1 MIRHQGFFARRTV
14 GEGNTMTVI
23 LEDAPIPTR
32 LDLSDLSA
40 KPPQQVRQVRTYKRI
55 DVGGAEPRYVFV
67 SEHYEY

>member
-1 MIRHQGFFARRTV
+1 MIVLLA
-14 GEGNTMTVI
+14 
-23 LEDAPIPTR
+23 DAPIPTR

-55 DVGGAEPRYVFV
+55 DVEGAEPKYVFV